1 MTTVALDP
9 APPHSDAL
17 AQSQRPPIATAA
29 LSVILPAC
37 NVGPTV
43 KTVLHSWIAYLDS
56 LQRDYEIILVDDGS
70 TDGTA
75 TEAEALAQDK
85 PNLHV
90 LKHSQQRGFG
100 AALRTG
106 LAAAKQPLLCY
117 AACDPLYR
125 PAELAK
131 LLEGIDQV
139 DLVSGYRGG
148 RPMPTPLRVAGFL
161 WRCLV
166 RVLFGIPLPP
176 SQGWLGAQLEAYQ
189 LLIRIGY
196 GVRIHD
202 IDSPFKLFR
211 RSIFARLPLQ
221 SDGHFVHA
229 EILAKATFL
238 GCLLNDE
245 PVLDVAATWQA
256 DPKRWT
262 EARQV
267 FRYPDFGSPAPRAQG

>member
-1 MTTVALDP
+1 MTTAASETAP
-9 APPHSDAL
+9 AHTESL
-17 AQSQRPPIATAA
+17 ARSQRPPIATAA

-43 KTVLHSWIAYLDS
+43 KTVLHSWFAYLDS

-75 TEAEALAQDK
+75 AEAEALAQEK
-85 PNLHV
+85 PNLRV
-90 LKHSQQRGFG
+90 LKHVQQRGFG

-106 LAAAKQPLLCY
+106 LAAAQHPLLCY
-117 AACDPLYR
+117 AACDPHYH

-131 LLEGIDQV
+131 LLEYIDQM

-148 RPMPTPLRVAGFL
+148 RPMPTPLRAAGFL

-176 SQGWLGAQLEAYQ
+176 SQGWLGAKLEAYQ
-189 LLIRIGY
+189 KLIRGCF
-196 GVRIHD
+196 GVRIRD
-202 IDSPFKLFR
+202 LDSPFKLFR
-211 RSIFARLPLQ
+211 RGIFARIPLQ

-229 EILAKATFL
+229 EILAKANFL
-238 GCLLNDE
+238 GCLMDE
-245 PVLDVAATWQA
+245 AVLDVAATWQA

-267 FRYPDFGSPAPRAQG
+267 FRHPDFGSPAPRTAG